1 MRIVPADR
9 SSAHLSFPPS
19 PTKHESVKFRAKSV
33 EVPPGGAFSFPLHSP
48 GPGSLVRV
56 AFQVHDGKEL
66 EFELWQGG
74 ARVHA
79 VLGEAHE
86 GEVVVPA
93 EGLCEA
99 RWAQQFSWVGAG
111 MLIWSPVTVSYEVVV
126 VPPQHLAHAR
136 VRQLLQIARHGTVAE
151 LQAALENT
159 PPSDSD
165 EAFPRPFL
173 DRPFLHR
180 SCTVPGPF
188 L

>member
-74 ARVHA
+74 ARGA
-79 VLGEAHE
+79 VRCVQSCVWRH
-86 GEVVVPA
+86 VV
-93 EGLCEA
+93 C
-99 RWAQQFSWVGAG
+99 
-111 MLIWSPVTVSYEVVV
+111 
-126 VPPQHLAHAR
+126 
-136 VRQLLQIARHGTVAE
+136 
-151 LQAALENT
+151 
-159 PPSDSD
+159 
-165 EAFPRPFL
+165 AFA
-173 DRPFLHR
+173 
-180 SCTVPGPF
+180 CY
-188 L
+188 

>member
-1 MRIVPADR
+1 MPPCLPDMLGLNTTCKYFLNYGYNQLTPRKAGSAGLAMPPAQF
-9 SSAHLSFPPS
+9 A
-19 PTKHESVKFRAKSV
+19 ESDLGAQRFR
-33 EVPPGGAFSFPLHSP
+33 
-48 GPGSLVRV
+48 
-56 AFQVHDGKEL
+56 
-66 EFELWQGG
+66 
-74 ARVHA
+74 
-79 VLGEAHE
+79 EAHE

-165 EAFPRPFL
+165 EAFPRPFR